1 MQLYQIILKIMYPST
16 KYKSL
21 FLYLTFKYG
30 VLLTSSVTSGRP
42 LYLLNV
48 VDNVARNLSLI

>member
-1 MQLYQIILKIMYPST
+1 MILKIMYPIT